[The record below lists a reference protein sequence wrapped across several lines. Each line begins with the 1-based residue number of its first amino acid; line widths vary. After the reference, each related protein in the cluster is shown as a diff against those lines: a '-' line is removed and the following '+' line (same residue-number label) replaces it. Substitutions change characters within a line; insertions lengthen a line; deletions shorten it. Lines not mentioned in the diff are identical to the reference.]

1 MSHAREQIID
11 AVVVLLRQSPVNWQL
26 VTPSR
31 IASVRQIWPYLM
43 VFSDGET
50 SAPITVTQPM
60 VSQRSLSVTVAGQLR
75 LPGTGDTQT
84 VEERMDTLAEEVEI
98 KLTAAAVRGLVA
110 INSCSLVSTVMDVF
124 IEEESVDR
132 AEIKM
137 VYNIVYTTLDGQPST
152 LI

>member
-1 MSHAREQIID
+1 MHARKQIRD
-11 AVVVLLRQSPVNWQL
+11 AVATLLNASPVNWQL

-31 IASVRQIWPYLM
+31 IASSRQVWPYLM
-43 VFSDGET
+43 VFADGET
-50 SAPITVTQPM
+50 SEPITVTEPM
-60 VSQRSLSVTVAGQLR
+60 VSQRSLSVAVVGMLR

-84 VEERMDTLAEEVEI
+84 VEDRMDALAEEVET
-98 KLTAAAVRGLVA
+98 KLTTAAVRGLVA

-124 IEEESVDR
+124 IEEESVDH
-132 AEIKM
+132 AEVKL

>member
-84 VEERMDTLAEEVEI
+84 VEERMDILAEEVEI

-110 INSCSLVSTVMDVF
+110 INSCSLASTVMDVF

>member
-1 MSHAREQIID
+1 MHAREQIIN
-11 AVVVLLRQSPVNWQL
+11 AVVSLLNASPVSWQL

-31 IASVRQIWPYLM
+31 IASTRQIWPYLM

-50 SAPITVTQPM
+50 SGPITVTVSM
-60 VSQRSLSVTVAGQLR
+60 VSQRSLTVAVVGLLR

-84 VEERMDTLAEEVEI
+84 VEDRMDTLAEEVET
-98 KLTAAAVRGLVA
+98 KLTTAAVRGLVA

-124 IEEESVDR
+124 IEEDSVDH